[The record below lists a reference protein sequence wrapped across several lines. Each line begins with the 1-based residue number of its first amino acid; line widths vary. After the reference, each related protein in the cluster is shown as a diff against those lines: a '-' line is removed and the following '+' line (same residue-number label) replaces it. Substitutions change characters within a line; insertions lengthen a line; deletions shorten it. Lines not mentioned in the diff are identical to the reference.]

1 MFNVSAPIRLRTRVL
16 LMTGGFAVALLAIT
30 FGLSTRARQSQERW
44 SRIVQ
49 VETESVA
56 ALEEVIR
63 AQNAFR
69 KQLVVGDPA
78 AIRRYRDVEQLLDR
92 PALRTHQNR
101 VLRERVEAFA
111 RRLQATDV
119 RLRRVSRSAA
129 SQELDAAST
138 RVVREARR
146 LIDLRKQEIKR
157 QLPVLERDTKLMMTT
172 GLAIA
177 WIVILLSFTAAKITI
192 SRVVRPMEQISAA
205 ADRIARGDTTV
216 TVPVAGDLEVVRL
229 GTALRAMEAE
239 LSKRARI
246 DELTTLPNFRSFRE
260 RIDDEIQRSNRF
272 GYEVGVLVLDL
283 DRFKKYNDR
292 FGHLAGNDV
301 LQRVGQALRT
311 SVRSVDFPARYGGE
325 EFAVVL
331 PQIDASTLA
340 QVAERIRASIEALA
354 PAPGAIAVTVSI
366 GAALYPADGPD
377 ADALFQVADQR
388 LYEAKRAGRNRVV
401 VLSSPRAAKSA
412 G

>member
-16 LMTGGFAVALLAIT
+16 LMTAGFAVALLAIT

-44 SRIVQ
+44 SRIVE

-56 ALEEVIR
+56 ALEELIR

-69 KQLVVGDPA
+69 KQLVVGDSA
-78 AIRRYRDVEQLLDR
+78 AIARYREVEQLLER

-138 RVVREARR
+138 RVVREAQR

-177 WIVILLSFTAAKITI
+177 WIVILLSFAAAKITI

-205 ADRIARGDTTV
+205 ADRIAKGDTTV

-246 DELTTLPNFRSFRE
+246 DELTALPNFRSFRE

-283 DRFKKYNDR
+283 DRFKKYNDA

-301 LQRVGQALRT
+301 LQRVGQALRS

-340 QVAERIRASIEALA
+340 QVAERIRASIEALP

-366 GAALYPADGPD
+366 GAALYPADGAD
-377 ADALFQVADQR
+377 ADALFQVADER